1 MTNNQYRHT
10 NLTKTI
16 ELVEQ
21 RLAARN
27 NDARRLQR
35 ELAMVEQQR
44 AYDSALQGQFQA
56 GEEEVRML
64 QAAPTSS
71 GDASVSLS
79 PHTFL

>member
-1 MTNNQYRHT
+1 M
-10 NLTKTI
+10 
-16 ELVEQ
+16 
-21 RLAARN
+21 
-27 NDARRLQR
+27 QR

-79 PHTFL
+79 PRTFV